1 MKPIELIVDQQIKR
15 WELEKRHPRELT
27 AEPLRPGPIITVS
40 RQRGSQGSIVAQML
54 SELTGFTLINRD
66 IIDQIS
72 REIGTQ
78 KRLVESL
85 DESVRSG
92 FELWVDGIFRGRI
105 VDSSDYLQSLV
116 KIIGAISHHGKAIIV
131 GRGANFI
138 LGNKTGFHVRVIANY
153 QFRIESLMQR
163 RGLSRDR
170 AEEELV
176 KTDQNRK
183 KFIKKHFG
191 SDIDDPSAYD
201 LIINSTYLRPEQ
213 ITSIIL
219 NSYPQKRY
227 SKEEQL

>member
-1 MKPIELIVDQQIKR
+1 MRPIELIVDQQIRR
-15 WELEKRHPRELT
+15 WELEKKHPRELM
-27 AEPLRPGPIITVS
+27 AEPLKPGPIITIS

-72 REIGTQ
+72 QEIGTQ

-85 DESVRSG
+85 DESVRSS
-92 FELWVDGIFRGRI
+92 FQLWVDGIFRGRI
-105 VDSSDYLQSLV
+105 VDSSDYMQSLV

-138 LGNKTGFHVRVIANY
+138 LGNKRGFHVRVVADY
-153 QFRIESLMQR
+153 QFRIESLMKR
-163 RGLSRDR
+163 RGLSHDK
-170 AEEELV
+170 AEEDLL

-183 KFIKKHFG
+183 KFVKKHLG
-191 SDIDDPSAYD
+191 SDIDDANAYD
-201 LIINSTYLRPEQ
+201 LVINSTYLLPEQ
-213 ITSIIL
+213 IAAIIL

-227 SKEEQL
+227 SKG